1 MGSTQQGGVTQ
12 SSPASCTRCKPAER
26 LLQLLICK
34 TRRRGACE
42 WSEQESRWAT
52 GCPASQA
59 NSRRFWDSLHQ
70 QGLFC
75 QRFGILPLLTSVLGA
90 GALLGAGLG
99 EHRATLCIPP
109 ALPAAAKLS
118 NVLTG
123 CFAPSSAFKPSP
135 PPAPFLIITGQTQ
148 PQPVAW
154 LLFV

>member
-1 MGSTQQGGVTQ
+1 MERAREQMGNGLPSFTGKFQTLLGFLAPAGFVL
-12 SSPASCTRCKPAER
+12 SAVWHPSPPNLR
-26 LLQLLICK
+26 
-34 TRRRGACE
+34 
-42 WSEQESRWAT
+42 
-52 GCPASQA
+52 
-59 NSRRFWDSLHQ
+59 
-70 QGLFC
+70 
-75 QRFGILPLLTSVLGA
+75 LGA